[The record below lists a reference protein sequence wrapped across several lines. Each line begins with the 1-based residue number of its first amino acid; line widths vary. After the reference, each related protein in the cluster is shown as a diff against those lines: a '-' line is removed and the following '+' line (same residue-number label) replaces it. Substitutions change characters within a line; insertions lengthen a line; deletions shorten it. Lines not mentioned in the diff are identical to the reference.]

1 MENKKTA
8 VEWLIEQIEEGK
20 IEIVYS
26 DKVHSIKCLN
36 FVVEQAKA
44 MEKEQIA
51 DAIDFGFIDDG
62 DFRGIDY
69 FYELRFNGGKNICP
83 NCKQGILRL
92 DRPGKMG
99 CSVC

>member
-1 MENKKTA
+1 MENKQTA
-8 VEWLIEQIEEGK
+8 VEWLI
-20 IEIVYS
+20 
-26 DKVHSIKCLN
+26 DKVEQFHCLLP
-36 FVVEQAKA
+36 VDMIEQAKA

-69 FYELRFNGGKNICP
+69 FYEIRFNGGKNICP